1 MYSCTSKWPFLK
13 CFQEVLFYNA
23 AIVIY
28 EFDVLALFSSAS
40 NLLSKKRLM
49 IAKTTSATI
58 SLVFTIVAGLFWY
71 YSPDRKIP
79 MTAYISVAIFTV
91 LVLFAGFMNGL
102 TLATVIINFCNDDK
116 FEPTVK
122 HLIDSS
128 ARMLRLTLL
137 ALAILCSLDV
147 LVIYIHL
154 FIILPDETYINFFT
168 GSLVCLSSSM
178 TVVCITKLSFL
189 VTELTKL
196 GIKAKRGQ
204 LDVQKAL
211 SSVYEM
217 LVKPKAE
224 HRASVGT
231 VQAGHANT
239 IRFLSLPKPKASAAP
254 PQVGN
259 ANNLGFTSFPRSP
272 QRNSRVPNN
281 EFELPTRIL

>member
-1 MYSCTSKWPFLK
+1 MCSHTLKWPFLK
-13 CFQEVLFYNA
+13 SILEVLLYNA
-23 AIVIY
+23 AIMIY
-28 EFDVLALFSSAS
+28 EFNVLALFSSAS

-49 IAKTTSATI
+49 IAKITTATI
-58 SLVFTIVAGLFWY
+58 SLGFTIVAGVLWY

-79 MTAYISVAIFTV
+79 MTAYISAAIFTF
-91 LVLFAGFMNGL
+91 LILFAGFTTGL

-137 ALAILCSLDV
+137 ALAVLCSLDV
-147 LVIYIHL
+147 LLIYVHL

-178 TVVCITKLSFL
+178 TVICITKLSFL

-204 LDVQKAL
+204 LDVQKAV

-217 LVKPKAE
+217 PKAE
-224 HRASVGT
+224 HHASVDT
-231 VQAGHANT
+231 AQAGHANP

-254 PQVGN
+254 PQAGN

-272 QRNSRVPNN
+272 QRNNRVPNN